1 MYGEESF
8 HFQIVFTCA
17 LLKGFLFSALGF
29 PAFLI
34 SIYLSMKDLCEK
46 SGIGVSTLQKVRK
59 GNTPRPATLGRIAKA
74 LNVDVQD
81 IIQEGE

>member
-1 MYGEESF
+1 MKLDANKFLMILAEK
-8 HFQIVFTCA
+8 QIS
-17 LLKGFLFSALGF
+17 L
-29 PAFLI
+29 
-34 SIYLSMKDLCEK
+34 KDLCEK

-59 GNTPRPATLGRIAKA
+59 GNTPRPATLGKIAKV